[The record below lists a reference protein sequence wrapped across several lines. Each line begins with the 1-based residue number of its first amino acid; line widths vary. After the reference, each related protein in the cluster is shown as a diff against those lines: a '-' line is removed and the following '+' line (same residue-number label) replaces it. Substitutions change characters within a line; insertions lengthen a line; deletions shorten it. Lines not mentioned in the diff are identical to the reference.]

1 MKVVV
6 SNGSNQFHLVP
17 LSVDLARM
25 RILAGMITA
34 GWPSGIAGVLAR
46 PFRQHK
52 SVARFFNRR
61 DAIPEELV
69 YACNAA
75 EALLQLAMRLRP
87 ISEATEQRFSYP
99 AFYLYAAYA
108 AHVVKQLQPQIYHW
122 RSCYGLGSVRIA
134 EQMGVVSV
142 CDHSIAHPGVL
153 QYMIDNEGR
162 WPNRIDPSPIHP
174 LHRLMWRDLRQAKH
188 VIVNSDFVKETCVY
202 SGIAKDI
209 IHVAYLGVDR
219 KFARSIPT
227 FDAQQ
232 VRDRANHPF
241 LYVGGVQKRKG
252 IITLAKAYLGL
263 DTKPNLNLIGG
274 REPTLERLE
283 MMRDFFNQKS
293 VLSIGIL
300 PRAELAGYMIN
311 SPVFIFPS
319 YCEGSARVIFE
330 AMACGCFII
339 TTPNSGSIVRDGANG
354 LLVPAG
360 DHEALA
366 KAITWALE
374 NAAAVA
380 QIGWSNA
387 ELVRK
392 SYQQQHY
399 AEKVASI
406 YYKLMQDTS
415 AQNYNL

>member
-1 MKVVV
+1 MRVVV

-34 GWPSGIAGVLAR
+34 GWPSGIAGVIAR
-46 PFRQHK
+46 PFRHQK
-52 SVARFFNRR
+52 SIARFLNRR

-69 YACNAA
+69 YACNTS
-75 EALLQLAMRLRP
+75 EVLFQLAMRLRP

-99 AFYLYAAYA
+99 AFYFYAAYA
-108 AHVVKQLQPQIYHW
+108 SRVLKRLRPEIYHW
-122 RSCYGLGSVRIA
+122 RSCYGLGSVRTA
-134 EQMGVVSV
+134 EQMGTVSV

-153 QYMIDNEGR
+153 QYMIDNQGR
-162 WPNRIDPSPIHP
+162 WPDRIDPSPVHP

-188 VIVNSDFVKETCVY
+188 VIVNSDFVKETCTY
-202 SGIAKDI
+202 SGLSGDI

-219 KFARSIPT
+219 KFAQSIPM

-241 LYVGGVQKRKG
+241 LYAGGIQKRKG
-252 IITLAKAYLGL
+252 IITLAKAYLNL
-263 DTKPNLNLIGG
+263 TAKPRLNLIGG

-283 MMRDFFNQKS
+283 VMRDFLSQTAVS
-293 VLSIGIL
+293 SIGIL
-300 PRAELAGYMIN
+300 PRAELAAAMID

-330 AMACGCFII
+330 AMACGCFVI
-339 TTPNSGSIVRDGANG
+339 TTPNSGSIVRDAVNG

-360 DHEALA
+360 DSLALE
-366 KAITWALE
+366 KAIKWALE
-374 NAAAVA
+374 NTAAVS
-380 QIGWSNA
+380 QIGWLNA

-392 SYQQQHY
+392 SYQQEHY

-406 YYKLMQDTS
+406 YNKVIPS
-415 AQNYNL
+415 PAAQKH